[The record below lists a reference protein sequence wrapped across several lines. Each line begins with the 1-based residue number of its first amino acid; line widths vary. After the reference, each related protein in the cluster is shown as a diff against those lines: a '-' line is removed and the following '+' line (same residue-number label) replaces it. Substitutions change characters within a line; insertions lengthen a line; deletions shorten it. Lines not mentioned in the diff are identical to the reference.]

1 MPYLTELI
9 HEGTG
14 LLRIGRG
21 VLTGQEIIEVVAAFP
36 EGIGAPERLT
46 HCLVDLTGVTR
57 LEVSN
62 REIEAIVA
70 TDNLKLKGMN
80 LTRAAIAAPE
90 DLAYG
95 VSNMYRGHASNSGIE
110 IRVFRTLAEAR
121 AWLDPGEMT
130 RP

>member
-14 LLRIGRG
+14 LLRLGRG
-21 VLTGQEIIEVVAAFP
+21 VLTGQEILDVIAAFP
-36 EGIGAPERLT
+36 EGISTPERIT

-62 REIEAIVA
+62 RELEAIVA
-70 TDNLKLKGMN
+70 TDSLKLKGTN

-90 DLAYG
+90 DLTYG
-95 VSNMYRGHASNSGIE
+95 VSNMYRGHASHSGIE
-110 IRVFRTLAEAR
+110 IRVFRTLAEAK
-121 AWLDPGEMT
+121 AWLCPDGTAKP
-130 RP
+130 

>member
-1 MPYLTELI
+1 MPYLSELI

-21 VLTGQEIIEVVAAFP
+21 VLTGQEIIDVIAAFP
-36 EGIGAPERLT
+36 EGIAAPERLT

-57 LEVSN
+57 LEISN
-62 REIEAIVA
+62 REIEVMVA
-70 TDNLKLKGMN
+70 LDNQKLKGTG

-95 VSNMYRGHASNSGIE
+95 VSNMYRGHASASGIE

-121 AWLDPGEMT
+121 VWLYPEEMH
-130 RP
+130 